1 MKPPYVLSY
10 TMPCQVCGGREECD
24 LKPGDYVHITAWGN
38 LNGTPPRL
46 DKLPTGLP
54 GKITRREG
62 PELDAED
69 NPLPGEF
76 VYRVNFPGYGVLL
89 VKGSEM
95 MHAEGG

>member
-1 MKPPYVLSY
+1 MSLNHRCP
-10 TMPCQVCGGREECD
+10 VCGRLSWCD
-24 LKPGDYVHITAWGN
+24 LKPGDYVRIVAWGN

-46 DKLPTGLP
+46 DKLPTVTP

-69 NPLPGEF
+69 HPLPGES

-89 VKGSEM
+89 VKGEEM
-95 MHAEGG
+95 MHAGASDER